1 MTRIIKNAYLVRA
14 CQFGIGFVFLFAAL
28 AKIGDL
34 STFAFQIHNFRLAPV
49 WAENLVAITL
59 PWIELIAGLSL
70 ILAIRPRAGGL
81 VSTTLM
87 VVFLAAVGLAV
98 ARGLDIECGCF
109 GTTDGAN
116 VGLAKM
122 AENSALLIM
131 AWISMQMPD
140 RGRS

>member
-1 MTRIIKNAYLVRA
+1 MTRYLRNRHLVRI
-14 CQFGIGFVFLFAAL
+14 CQLGIGFVFLFAAL
-28 AKIGDL
+28 AKIGDM
-34 STFAFQIHNFRLAPV
+34 STFAFQIHNFRLSPV
-49 WAENLVAITL
+49 WAENLVAMTL

-81 VSTTLM
+81 VCTVLM
-87 VVFLAAVGLAV
+87 AVFLLGVGLAV

-122 AENSALLIM
+122 
-131 AWISMQMPD
+131 P
-140 RGRS
+140 RTRSC